1 MSENLFNND
10 EFINVIRESLSL
22 ESPIPEY
29 YHFFDNGQ
37 IESSDASFASERV
50 VKWHSSIADLPTLKV
65 NDFSTVSAIKFK
77 RQVVFVNYLPF
88 QYAFTYYAPDGKFDI
103 QSVNNI
109 NMQEGLRYSL
119 NEIHKLL
126 SVHYLRGGLCFS
138 GEEKNRRTLL
148 IDESNRETMY
158 GLLNIPG
165 QIDATVN
172 IINSTDLLR
181 VCSDKV
187 GQINLEDERRVPF
200 KVLTTPKIK
209 ALLLEKLPNNHYSYK
224 DMLFD
229 FLRAINNDADIQL
242 ETTNLLL
249 DEMLIYPRSS
259 KLVLLK
265 DGHPPILNAYTQMS
279 SSNFRTSFLDFS
291 IGTILASENSILRLK
306 IEWS

>member
-10 EFINVIRESLSL
+10 EFINVIRESLSFN
-22 ESPIPEY
+22 SPIPEY
-29 YHFFDNGQ
+29 YHFFDNEQ
-37 IESSDASFASERV
+37 IQISDSSFASEKV

-65 NDFSTVSAIKFK
+65 NDFSTVSTIKFK

-88 QYAFTYYAPDGKFDI
+88 QYAFTYYVPDGKLDI

-109 NMQEGLRYSL
+109 NMQEGFKYSL

-126 SVHYLRGGLCFS
+126 STHYLRGGLSFS
-138 GEEKNRRTLL
+138 GDGKNRRTLL
-148 IDESNRETMY
+148 VDESNQETMY

-165 QIDATVN
+165 QIDVN
-172 IINSTDLLR
+172 VDVIKNADLLKACR
-181 VCSDKV
+181 DGVS
-187 GQINLEDERRVPF
+187 QINLEDERKVPF

-229 FLRAINNDADIQL
+229 ILRAINNDADIQL
-242 ETTNLLL
+242 ETTNLLS

-265 DGHPPILNAYTQMS
+265 DGHPPVLNAYTQMS

-291 IGTILASENSILRLK
+291 IGTILASEKSIFRLK
-306 IEWS
+306 LELH